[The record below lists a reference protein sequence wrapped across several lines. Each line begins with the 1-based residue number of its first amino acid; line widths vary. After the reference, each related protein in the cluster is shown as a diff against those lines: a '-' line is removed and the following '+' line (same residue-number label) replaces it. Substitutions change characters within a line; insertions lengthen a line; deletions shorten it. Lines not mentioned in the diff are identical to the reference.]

1 MSMFL
6 SLGIVVSM
14 SAQKFNVVSGSPVQ
28 YRAKGGYHI
37 TFVSQDLVIGKF
49 PSEQSYV
56 DYMIE
61 QCNAIKPDSGAVWA
75 HEWQSAT
82 NELYK
87 PKFMTLFNK
96 HSLMGHGYISP
107 GDHKYQLEVDTRY
120 INPGGQ
126 MVNGR
131 KSPARLEVQVT
142 IRHATGDIE
151 PLVLEI
157 TKIKGVETAM
167 PHTPMSDVQRISQG
181 YAKCAKEL
189 AKYLSKW

>member
-14 SAQKFNVVSGSPVQ
+14 SAQKFNVASGSPVQ

-96 HSLMGHGYISP
+96 HSLMGQWTLRRRRRILLS
-107 GDHKYQLEVDTRY
+107 
-120 INPGGQ
+120 GGFF
-126 MVNGR
+126 
-131 KSPARLEVQVT
+131 E
-142 IRHATGDIE
+142 
-151 PLVLEI
+151 
-157 TKIKGVETAM
+157 
-167 PHTPMSDVQRISQG
+167 
-181 YAKCAKEL
+181 YAKVHPIAYLPNKTPKE
-189 AKYLSKW
+189 